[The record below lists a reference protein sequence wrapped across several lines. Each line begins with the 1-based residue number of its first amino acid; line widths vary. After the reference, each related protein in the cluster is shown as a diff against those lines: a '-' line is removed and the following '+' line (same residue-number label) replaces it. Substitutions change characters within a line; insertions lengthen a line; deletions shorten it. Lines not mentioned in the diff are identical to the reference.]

1 MNYPN
6 GSQRDAL
13 GPAERQRLAATRIAL
28 RIENAFDVGVDMLLW
43 LHPSYDATQ
52 MGAQPA

>member
-52 MGAQPA
+52 MDAQPA